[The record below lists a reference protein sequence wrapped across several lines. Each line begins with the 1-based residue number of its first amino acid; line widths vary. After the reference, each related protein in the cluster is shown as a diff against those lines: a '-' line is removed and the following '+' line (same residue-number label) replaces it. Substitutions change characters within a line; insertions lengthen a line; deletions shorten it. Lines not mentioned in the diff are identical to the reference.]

1 MTSVRARDVMEVLAT
16 AALAAAVLALW
27 ATVAFGQDAAALA
40 TEGKRLFGEQGCYGC
55 HTIGKTGTPI
65 ATDLTRVGSKY
76 PESYLRGWLREPQQQ
91 KPGAHMPKI
100 QMSEPD
106 ARALAAYLASLK

>member
-1 MTSVRARDVMEVLAT
+1 MSVRARDVT
-16 AALAAAVLALW
+16 AALASAAFALS
-27 ATVAFGQDAAALA
+27 ATMAFGQDAAALA
-40 TEGKRLFGEQGCYGC
+40 TQGKRLFSEQGCYGC

-65 ATDLTRVGSKY
+65 ANDLSRVGSKY
-76 PESYLRGWLREPQQQ
+76 PESYLRGWLREPKEQ

-106 ARALAAYLASLK
+106 ARMLAAYLASLK

>member
-1 MTSVRARDVMEVLAT
+1 MNARARDVT
-16 AALAAAVLALW
+16 AASVTAAFALS

-40 TEGKRLFGEQGCYGC
+40 IQGKRLFTELGCYGC

-65 ATDLTRVGSKY
+65 ANDLTQVGSKY
-76 PESYLRGWLREPQQQ
+76 PESYLRGWLREPKEQ

-100 QMSEPD
+100 QMTETD